1 MAIGSGVTLKGYF
14 MEAYQFTVL
23 LSGSIVAADVG
34 KALTQDTTVANTF
47 KLAGDGDPIHA
58 RLETYEDRVQEGI
71 KVGTAAFHFANELPI
86 KSGLT
91 AGAVVAVGSTL
102 VGAGAGE
109 VKNAAPV
116 AGVPVVRVM
125 EVVGLKA
132 TALKVQ

>member
-1 MAIGSGVTLKGYF
+1 MPIGQGVTLKGYF

-23 LSGSIVAADVG
+23 LSGSITAADVG
-34 KALTQDTTVANTF
+34 KALTQDNTAANTF

-71 KVGTAAFHFANELPI
+71 KVGAAAFHFANDLPI

-91 AGAVVAVGSTL
+91 STFVVAVGSTL
-102 VGAGAGE
+102 VGAGNGE
-109 VKNAAPV
+109 VKNVAPV

-132 TALKVQ
+132 TALKIQ